1 MLITQFAGGMLSFP
15 VSLVGQLAAAAGA
28 GSGYG
33 ALILVVTQALAS
45 VITAAFVAPFT
56 SAVTSIQYLDQ
67 RIRKEAYDVE
77 LMTMAGLIP
86 VRAPVVTPRLR
97 ARVPLAADPPLQPS
111 GGEGRSLLRR
121 ELLRPEYNDRALLT
135 RFLDW
140 LREQLTKGVDAAS
153 GSPPFATLAA
163 MVLFVVLVGGLLW
176 LLSRARTSSRA
187 DGGRGPALGDE
198 RLTAAQLRA
207 RAEAAL
213 ADGRHEDALVD
224 AFRALAVRQVERA
237 RIDDVPGAT
246 AHELAGLL
254 AEATPALAD
263 RLRAAADRF
272 DLVLY
277 GERPAT
283 ADEAR
288 TVLALDD
295 DLVGVR

>member
-1 MLITQFAGGMLSFP
+1 MSP
-15 VSLVGQLAAAAGA
+15 VVSLLAH
-28 GSGYG
+28 
-33 ALILVVTQALAS
+33 
-45 VITAAFVAPFT
+45 VA
-56 SAVTSIQYLDQ
+56 
-67 RIRKEAYDVE
+67 
-77 LMTMAGLIP
+77 
-86 VRAPVVTPRLR
+86 
-97 ARVPLAADPPLQPS
+97 AADPPLQPT

-135 RFLDW
+135 RFLEW
-140 LREQLTKGVDAAS
+140 LREQLTKGIDAAS

-163 MVLFVVLVGGLLW
+163 MVLFVVLVGALLW
-176 LLSRARTSSRA
+176 LLSHARTSSRA
-187 DGGRGPALGDE
+187 TRGRGPALGDE
-198 RLTAAQLRA
+198 RLTAAELRA

-224 AFRALAVRQVERA
+224 GFRALAVRQVERA

-263 RLRAAADRF
+263 RLRSAADRF

-277 GERPAT
+277 GHRPAT

-288 TVLALDD
+288 AVLALDD